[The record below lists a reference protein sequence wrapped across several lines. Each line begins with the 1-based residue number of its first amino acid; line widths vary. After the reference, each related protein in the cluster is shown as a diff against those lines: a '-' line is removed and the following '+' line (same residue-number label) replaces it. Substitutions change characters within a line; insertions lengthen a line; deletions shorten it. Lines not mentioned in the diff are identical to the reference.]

1 MYTLYV
7 VYKLLILLILKK
19 ILNVYYIFSGNLGY
33 ILILILLVGIIGITI
48 AYFSNTTSIDYLF
61 GTKEYGTTIK
71 EKFVSPDNWLPSDT
85 TEKTV
90 TVTNSG
96 NEAVRICY
104 AEIW

>member
-1 MYTLYV
+1 M
-7 VYKLLILLILKK
+7 ILKK
-19 ILNVYYIFSGNLGY
+19 ILNVYYIFSRNLGY

-48 AYFSNTTSIDYLF
+48 AYFSNTTSIDILF

-71 EKFVSPDNWLPSDT
+71 EKFVSPDNWVPSDT